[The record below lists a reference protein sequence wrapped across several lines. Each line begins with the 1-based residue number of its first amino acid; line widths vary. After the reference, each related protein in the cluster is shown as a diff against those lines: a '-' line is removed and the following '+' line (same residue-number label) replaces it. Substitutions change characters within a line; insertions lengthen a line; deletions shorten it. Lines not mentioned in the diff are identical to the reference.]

1 MSIRGVAMVEM
12 KAISGP
18 PAKKTG
24 DRMLACRYELKY
36 LINEVQTA
44 QIERYVQ
51 PYLEYDRYSKLQ
63 RDGYYCI
70 SSLYLDS
77 ADLRLCRETLTGQK
91 NRFKLRIRSY
101 TDEPEYPRF
110 FEIKRRLN
118 CVILK
123 SRARVTEDDVPT
135 LLKGRL
141 LPPHSYH
148 TDEASLNQFQLYV
161 ASIKAGPM
169 VLIRYMRKA
178 YESTSEN
185 RVRVTFDRELCYK
198 VTDEPRV
205 RLGGS
210 GWQHN
215 IVTDK
220 YVVLE
225 IKFTGTYPLW
235 LSRMVA
241 SLNLKLGSMSKYA
254 TSIQQACA
262 LGFCAPVRR
271 SLLNG

>member
-1 MSIRGVAMVEM
+1 MVEM

-18 PAKKTG
+18 PTKKTG

-36 LINEVQTA
+36 LISEVLA
-44 QIERYVQ
+44 AEIERYVR
-51 PYLEYDRYSKLQ
+51 PFLEYDRYSKLQ
-63 RDGYYCI
+63 RGGYYAI

-77 ADLRLCRETLTGQK
+77 PDLQLCKETLTGQK

-110 FEIKRRLN
+110 FEIKRRIN
-118 CVILK
+118 TVILK
-123 SRARVTEDDVPT
+123 SRARVTEDDVPM

-148 TDEASLNQFQLYV
+148 TDEAALNQFQLYV
-161 ASIKAGPM
+161 ASINAGPK
-169 VLIRYMRKA
+169 VLVRYLRKA

-198 VTDEPRV
+198 VTNEPRV
-205 RLGGS
+205 RLGGM

-215 IVTDK
+215 ILTDGH
-220 YVVLE
+220 VVLE
-225 IKFTGTYPLW
+225 VKFTGVYPPW
-235 LSRMVA
+235 LSRMVEV
-241 SLNLKLGSMSKYA
+241 LNLQARSVSKFA

-262 LGFCAPVRR
+262 LGFCAPAWRNA
-271 SLLNG
+271 LNG